1 MDAPNGNDTR
11 DPSDIHFS
19 TIHENGTNIKIPT
32 RNLVVSRI
40 SASVVQGLSRNTS
53 DHTLE
58 RNQYNYQPMDAD
70 PSDRQLS
77 IHCRIG

>member
-1 MDAPNGNDTR
+1 MHQMAM
-11 DPSDIHFS
+11 
-19 TIHENGTNIKIPT
+19 IHEIPVIFTSQLFMRMVPISKFPT

-40 SASVVQGLSRNTS
+40 SASAVQGLSRNTS